1 MSALA
6 PKTTSHALF
15 EKLNP
20 EIEADFYN
28 IKVGILLRYF
38 LSAE

>member
-1 MSALA
+1 MVKAMLVVENGIIL
-6 PKTTSHALF
+6 PNALF

-28 IKVGILLRYF
+28 LKAGTYPI
-38 LSAE
+38 